1 MKATENILHYGTR
14 EIRYNLVFTERK
26 TLGIKVFPD
35 LSVKVTAPLGSKMS
49 DIEEKL
55 KLKSKWILKQQDQFE
70 TYRPG
75 ITERKYLNGE
85 THLYLGR
92 QYLLQVEKAESPS
105 VKLYRGKMLVYKK
118 DTDPK
123 AVEKIIK
130 IWYRQKA
137 NQIFDQAL
145 TEKLNLFT
153 QYHITKPHMVIKWME
168 KRWGSCTRNGK
179 ITLNTELVKAPKA
192 CIEYVMVHELCHLVI
207 RNHTKDFY
215 DLQAKI
221 FPDWQKWKEKLE
233 KILA

>member
-1 MKATENILHYGTR
+1 M
-14 EIRYNLVFTERK
+14 
-26 TLGIKVFPD
+26 
-35 LSVKVTAPLGSKMS
+35 KVTAPLGSKVT

-55 KLKSKWILKQQDQFE
+55 KLKSKWILKQKDQFE
-70 TYRPG
+70 SYRPVT
-75 ITERKYLNGE
+75 TERRYLNGE

-92 QYLLQVEKAESPS
+92 QYLLQVIKAERPS
-105 VKLYRGKMLVYKK
+105 VKLYRGKMFVYTK

-145 TEKLNLFT
+145 TEKLNLFA
-153 QYHITKPHMVIKWME
+153 QYQITKPDMVIKWME
-168 KRWGSCTRNGK
+168 KRWGSCTCNGK

-192 CIEYVMVHELCHLVI
+192 CIEYVMVHELCHLII

-215 DLQAKI
+215 DLQAKL

-233 KILA
+233 KTLA

>member
-1 MKATENILHYGTR
+1 MKTTENIIKYGTR
-14 EIRYNLVFTERK
+14 EIRYHLVFAERK

-35 LSVKVTAPLGSKMS
+35 LSVKVTAPLGSKMT

-55 KLKSKWILKQQDQFE
+55 KLKSKWILRKQDQFE
-70 TYRPG
+70 SYRPV
-75 ITERKYLNGE
+75 ITERRYLNGE

-92 QYLLQVEKAESPS
+92 QYLLRVEKAEGTS
-105 VKLYRGKMLVYKK
+105 VKLYRGKMFVYTK

-130 IWYRQKA
+130 NWYRQKA

-145 TEKLNLFT
+145 TEKLNLFA
-153 QYHITKPHMVIKWME
+153 QYHLTKPDMVIKWME

-233 KILA
+233 KTLA

>member
-1 MKATENILHYGTR
+1 MKTTENILRYGTR

-35 LSVKVTAPLGSKMS
+35 LSVKVTAPLGSKVT

-55 KLKSKWILKQQDQFE
+55 KLKSKWILKQKDQFE
-70 TYRPG
+70 SYRPVT
-75 ITERKYLNGE
+75 TERRYLNGE

-105 VKLYRGKMLVYKK
+105 VKLYRGKMIVYTK
-118 DTDPK
+118 DTNPK
-123 AVEKIIK
+123 AVERIIK
-130 IWYRQKA
+130 NWYRLKA
-137 NQIFDQAL
+137 SLIFDQAL
-145 TEKLNLFT
+145 TEKLILFDH
-153 QYHITKPHMVIKWME
+153 YNIAKPDTVVKWME

-192 CIEYVMVHELCHLVI
+192 CIEYVMVHELCHLII

-215 DLQAKI
+215 DLQAKL

-233 KILA
+233 KTLA

>member
-1 MKATENILHYGTR
+1 MKTTENILRYGTS

-55 KLKSKWILKQQDQFE
+55 KVKSKWILKQQDQFE

-92 QYLLQVEKAESPS
+92 QYLLQVIKAESPS
-105 VKLYRGKMLVYKK
+105 VKLYRGKMIVYTK

-123 AVEKIIK
+123 AVERIIK
-130 IWYRQKA
+130 NWYRQKA
-137 NQIFDQAL
+137 TQIFDKTL
-145 TEKLNLFT
+145 TEQINLFD
-153 QYHITKPHMVIKWME
+153 QYNITKLEIKIKWMA

-179 ITLNTELVKAPKA
+179 ITLNTELVKAPRA
-192 CIEYVMVHELCHLVI
+192 CIEYVMVHELCHLII

-215 DLQAKI
+215 DLQAKM

-233 KILA
+233 KTLA

>member
-1 MKATENILHYGTR
+1 MKTTETILHYGAR

-105 VKLYRGKMLVYKK
+105 VKLYRGKMFVYTK
-118 DTDPK
+118 DTG
-123 AVEKIIK
+123 AIVVERIIND
-130 IWYRQKA
+130 WYRHKA
-137 NQIFDQAL
+137 TQISDKTLTDQINLFDQY
-145 TEKLNLFT
+145 N
-153 QYHITKPHMVIKWME
+153 ITKPEIEIKWMA

-192 CIEYVMVHELCHLVI
+192 CIEYEMVHELCHLVI

-233 KILA
+233 KTLA

>member
-1 MKATENILHYGTR
+1 MKTTETILHYGTR

-92 QYLLQVEKAESPS
+92 QYLLQVIKAESPS
-105 VKLYRGKMLVYKK
+105 VKLYRGKMFVYTK

-130 IWYRQKA
+130 NWYRQKA
-137 NQIFDQAL
+137 TLIFDKAL
-145 TEKLNLFT
+145 TEQINLFD
-153 QYHITKPHMVIKWME
+153 QYNITKPEIEIKWME

-192 CIEYVMVHELCHLVI
+192 CIAYVMVHELCHLVI

-233 KILA
+233 KTLS

>member
-1 MKATENILHYGTR
+1 
-14 EIRYNLVFTERK
+14 
-26 TLGIKVFPD
+26 
-35 LSVKVTAPLGSKMS
+35 MS

-92 QYLLQVEKAESPS
+92 QYLLQVIKAESPS
-105 VKLYRGKMLVYKK
+105 VKLYRGKMFVYTK

-130 IWYRQKA
+130 IWYRHKA
-137 NQIFDQAL
+137 TQISDKTLTDQINLFDQY
-145 TEKLNLFT
+145 N
-153 QYHITKPHMVIKWME
+153 ITKPEIEIKWMA
-168 KRWGSCTRNGK
+168 KRWGSCTCNGK

-215 DLQAKI
+215 DLQAKL

-233 KILA
+233 KTLA

>member
-1 MKATENILHYGTR
+1 MKTTETILRYGSR

-70 TYRPG
+70 SYRPV

-92 QYLLQVEKAESPS
+92 QYLLQIEKAESPS
-105 VKLYRGKMLVYKK
+105 VKLYRGKMIVYTG
-118 DTDPK
+118 DSDSK

-130 IWYRQKA
+130 NWYRQKA
-137 NQIFDQAL
+137 TSIFDQAL
-145 TEKLNLFT
+145 TEKVNLFT

-179 ITLNTELVKAPKA
+179 ITLNTELVKAPKP

-233 KILA
+233 KTLA